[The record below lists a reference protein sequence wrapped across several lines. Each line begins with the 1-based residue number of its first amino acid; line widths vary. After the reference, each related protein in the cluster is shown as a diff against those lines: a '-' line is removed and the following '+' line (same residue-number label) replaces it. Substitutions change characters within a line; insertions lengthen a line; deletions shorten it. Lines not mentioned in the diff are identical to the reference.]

1 MMNNEKIKK
10 IAFHYGFEAQSR
22 QIVEEMAELIVAIN
36 KYHRKLQKKDKTPAD
51 WIDLDYCKDN
61 IIEEMADVIVMIEQI
76 KLLLAIQD
84 IDVDL
89 SGESKLDRQL
99 ERIAKE

>member
-1 MMNNEKIKK
+1 MMSSEKIKK

-22 QIVEEMAELIVAIN
+22 QIVEEMAELMVELS
-36 KYHRKLQKKDKTPAD
+36 KYHRKLKKENKTPTD
-51 WIDLDYCKDN
+51 WLDIDYS
-61 IIEEMADVIVMIEQI
+61 IEKITEEIADVIVMIEQI

-84 IDVDL
+84 VDIDI
-89 SGESKLDRQL
+89 SGEQKLDRQL

>member
-1 MMNNEKIKK
+1 MWAIKK

-61 IIEEMADVIVMIEQI
+61 IIEEMADVYICLEMLKQMYEITDSDLQEW
-76 KLLLAIQD
+76 
-84 IDVDL
+84 IDFKQKR
-89 SGESKLDRQL
+89 EMKR
-99 ERIAKE
+99 

>member
-1 MMNNEKIKK
+1 
-10 IAFHYGFEAQSR
+10 
-22 QIVEEMAELIVAIN
+22 
-36 KYHRKLQKKDKTPAD
+36 
-51 WIDLDYCKDN
+51 
-61 IIEEMADVIVMIEQI
+61 MADVIVMIEQI